1 MPTLRQYVPTSSQT
15 GYYIQANVG
24 AGAPITLQVSDLAGR
39 IFTDTGYKDGDTV
52 PTKFVWA
59 MYDVGLISTGGG
71 STSTTKSANVYSA
84 FTSHSVSAKLSD
96 QTRAELIQYL
106 NEYRGTQQRRVGRLR
121 RELAN
126 SEKTGMSGSTVN
138 TSDLDYGFVD
148 SIRRI
153 WRHIVDRVGR

>member
-24 AGAPITLQVSDLAGR
+24 AGAPITLQVSELAEK
-39 IFTDTGYKDGDTV
+39 IFTDTGYDDGDTV

-59 MYDVGLISTGGG
+59 MYDVGLISTGDGD
-71 STSTTKSANVYSA
+71 TSTIKSANVYSA
-84 FTSHSVSAKLSD
+84 FTGHSVSAKLSD

-106 NEYRGTQQRRVGRLR
+106 KDYRGTQQRRVGRLH
-121 RELAN
+121 RELAD
-126 SEKTGMSGSTVN
+126 SEKTGTSGSTVS
-138 TSDLDYGFVD
+138 TSDLGYGLAD

-153 WRHIVDRVGR
+153 WRHIVDRVRR